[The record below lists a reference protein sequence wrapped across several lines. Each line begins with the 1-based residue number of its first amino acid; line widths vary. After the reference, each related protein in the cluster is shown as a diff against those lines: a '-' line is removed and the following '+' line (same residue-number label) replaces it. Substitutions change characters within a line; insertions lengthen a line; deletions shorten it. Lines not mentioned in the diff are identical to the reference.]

1 VADPLLSEVNALTY
15 YELYPDALE
24 DNFFKRTATLA
35 YIRDHAWEPYRG
47 GSYLQ
52 WDYAYAPMIGGPYQ
66 IGETFNTNKPQT
78 KTGAQ
83 LDMKQYEVNVTEFLE
98 QLDMNRGDF
107 AVFSQIRTDLDL
119 AVNTM
124 NAIVNIALFRHGQ
137 AIGTNITDN
146 RVKHLNGFS
155 EIINNGTDNSWD
167 GNVFSTYGG
176 QTRGAAI
183 GAALSGNIKW
193 AGDQSGNPGQV
204 SYPLL
209 LETYTRASRGADL
222 NTIGV
227 DHPTLGVTTKAVYNF
242 CLERMQTQQRFMQ
255 ERDPIWGSMGFR
267 IQDAMLLP
275 DDYCPSQTSQYGVN
289 DANLGNYS
297 TGTFTSVAS
306 PTAYSNLP
314 GNATITVGEVL
325 FWLNTTKFKLRVSD
339 SKLYGFGWKP
349 FIMSADNTKVSGQIL
364 ARINLE
370 AFSPWAFGQVYGLGS

>member
-1 VADPLLSEVNALTY
+1 MLAEINSLTY
-15 YELYPDALE
+15 YELYPDALF
-24 DNFFKRTATLA
+24 DNFFKRSALLA
-35 YIRDHAWEPYRG
+35 YLRDHALEPYRG

-52 WDYAYAPMIGGPYQ
+52 FDYAYNPMIGGAYQ
-66 IGETFNTNKPQT
+66 IGDTFNTNKPQT

-98 QLDMNRGDF
+98 QLDMNRGEF
-107 AVFSQIRTDLDL
+107 AVFSQIRTDLDI

-124 NAIVNIALFRHGQ
+124 NAIVEIALYRHGQ
-137 AIGTNITDN
+137 ATGTNITDN

-167 GNVFSTYGG
+167 GNVFATYGN
-176 QTRGAAI
+176 QTRGANI
-183 GAALSGNIKW
+183 GSALSGNIKW
-193 AGDQSGNPGQV
+193 AGDQAGNPGQV

-209 LETYTRASRGADL
+209 LETYTKASRGADL
-222 NTIGV
+222 NSIGV
-227 DHPTLGVTTKAVYNF
+227 DHPTIGATTKAVYNF

-255 ERDPIWGSMGFR
+255 ERDPIWGQMGFR

-275 DDYCPSQTSQYGVN
+275 SDYCPSQTSQYGVN

-297 TGTFTSVAS
+297 TGTFTSVTS

-314 GNATITVGEVL
+314 GNTTITVGEVL
-325 FWLNTTKFKLRVSD
+325 FWINTTKMKLRVSD

-364 ARINLE
+364 ARINVE
-370 AFSPWAFGQVYGLGS
+370 AFSPWAFNQVYGISS